1 MNNEIMKG
9 ETTNIFVKIWNGII
23 KVIKGFWEWLTDTE
37 SGFVVCAVTVGASIV
52 VGLFFIL
59 KHLDEKDYPYGN
71 YEMTYRV
78 YYTPNNI
85 KEYTIKHNRPI
96 EVYSNRGSNVVR
108 KHNECTV
115 IETSAPIEVVRYVK
129 YK

>member
-23 KVIKGFWEWLTDTE
+23 KIIKGFWEWLTDTE
-37 SGFVVCAVTVGASIV
+37 SGFVVCALTIAASII
-52 VGLFFIL
+52 VGLFFII
-59 KHLDEKDYPYGN
+59 KHLEEKNYPYGN

-78 YYTPNNI
+78 YYTTSHV
-85 KEYTIKHNRPI
+85 KEY
-96 EVYSNRGSNVVR
+96 NVVKKFNGER
-108 KHNECTV
+108 V

>member
-9 ETTNIFVKIWNGII
+9 ETTNIFVKVWNGII
-23 KVIKGFWEWLTDTE
+23 KIIKGFWEWLTNTE
-37 SGFVVCAVTVGASIV
+37 SGFVVGAITIAASV
-52 VGLFFIL
+52 VIGFFFIVKYL
-59 KHLDEKDYPYGN
+59 EEKNYPYGN

-78 YYTPNNI
+78 YYTTSHV

-96 EVYSNRGSNVVR
+96 EVYSSRGSNVVKKYNGER
-108 KHNECTV
+108 V

>member
-23 KVIKGFWEWLTDTE
+23 KIIKGFWEWLTDTD
-37 SGFVVCAVTVGASIV
+37 SGFVVCAFTVAVSIL
-52 VGLFFIL
+52 VGIFFIIARL
-59 KHLDEKDYPYGN
+59 EEKNYPYGN

-78 YYTPNNI
+78 YYTTSHV

-96 EVYSNRGSNVVR
+96 EVYSTKGTNKVR
-108 KHNECTV
+108 KYNEGTV

>member
-9 ETTNIFVKIWNGII
+9 ETTNIFAKIWNGII
-23 KVIKGFWEWLTDTE
+23 KVIKGFWNWLTDTE
-37 SGFVVCAVTVGASIV
+37 SGFIVCAFTILIGAV
-52 VGLFFIL
+52 FGFFTLI
-59 KHLDEKDYPYGN
+59 KHLEEKNYPYGN

-78 YYTPNNI
+78 YYTTSHV
-85 KEYTIKHNRPI
+85 KEYTINHNRPI
-96 EVYSNRGSNVVR
+96 EVYSSKGSNVVKKYNGER
-108 KHNECTV
+108 V

>member
-9 ETTNIFVKIWNGII
+9 ETTNIFVKVWNGII
-23 KVIKGFWEWLTDTE
+23 KIIKGFWEWLTDTE
-37 SGFVVCAVTVGASIV
+37 SGFVVCAFTVAASIV
-52 VGLFFIL
+52 VGLFFIV
-59 KHLDEKDYPYGN
+59 KHLEEKSYPYGN
-71 YEMTYRV
+71 YEMIYRV
-78 YYTPNNI
+78 YYTPSHV

-96 EVYSNRGSNVVR
+96 EVYSSKGSNVV
-108 KHNECTV
+108 KKFNGEKV

>member
-9 ETTNIFVKIWNGII
+9 ETTNIFVKVWDGII
-23 KVIKGFWEWLTDTE
+23 KIIKGFWEWLTDTE
-37 SGFVVCAVTVGASIV
+37 SGFVVCALTVAASII
-52 VGLFFIL
+52 VGLFFIV
-59 KHLDEKDYPYGN
+59 KHLEEKNYPYGN

-78 YYTPNNI
+78 YYTTSHV

-96 EVYSNRGSNVVR
+96 EVYSSKGSNVVKKYNGER
-108 KHNECTV
+108 V